1 MTGDVNITTISA
13 LLLSA
18 SNSSLNLSAE
28 AALSQSASNTSTALT
43 LSAEGPSTALP
54 ASMPASSQQAVK
66 VLVSQIQRVCGAYL
80 TAILTVI
87 GFICNLL
94 IVAVMRKEAFKALP
108 VKVNIETC
116 FEWW

>member
-18 SNSSLNLSAE
+18 SNSSLNLSA
-28 AALSQSASNTSTALT
+28 LSLSASNTSTALT

-54 ASMPASSQQAVK
+54 ASVSASSQQAVK